1 MTVRIKVKD
10 QNGVWLD
17 AVRDSDCYIGIN
29 APDGEGPERINYLGE
44 NYEFFKSVYTDGGI
58 NTLWYKLGTKSRV
71 ELFCNPEINLTEY
84 DYFRELILDKSF
96 FHSEKFTLFNSS
108 TIRDAIVAKN
118 GEFKTKCGL
127 SSERYRSG
135 DDIHML
141 VTPVFVVVEEF
152 PDGLSYSI
160 CTVDDSGVTRI
171 AISNDKITESLLN
184 QFSLEVPE
192 VNKGKLC

>member
-1 MTVRIKVKD
+1 MTVHIKVKD
-10 QNGVWLD
+10 QNDVWLD
-17 AVRDSDCYIGIN
+17 AVRDRDGYIGIN

-58 NTLWYKLGTKSRV
+58 NTLLYKLGTESRV

-84 DYFRELILDKSF
+84 DYFRGLILDKSF

-127 SSERYRSG
+127 SSEWYRSG

-160 CTVDDSGVTRI
+160 CIVDDSGVTRI